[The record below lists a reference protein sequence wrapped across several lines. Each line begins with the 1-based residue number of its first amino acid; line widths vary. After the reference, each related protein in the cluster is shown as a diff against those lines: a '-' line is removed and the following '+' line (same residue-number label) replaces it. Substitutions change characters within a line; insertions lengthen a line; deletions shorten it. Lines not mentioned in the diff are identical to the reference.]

1 MTGRAQWLLVAVA
14 CVVFVAQAATL
25 LNRRWVEDESWLSIP
40 AYTLAQEGRI
50 RIPAFQGTG
59 FKHEIERD
67 VWVYPPG
74 SVMLLSRVFKHIGT
88 SVVTA
93 RAPFLL
99 AGIGVIIGTFL
110 LAREW
115 AGPVAGVLG
124 AFLAGADN
132 LLFLAARTARPE
144 LFVPFFSVFA
154 VWLYFLSRTG
164 NSWLL
169 AAGSGVVVGL
179 GCWFHPNGI
188 VAGAAIGVLMLVEM
202 RARILFSRRAWVFA
216 GAVLVVLAPF
226 VLWLH
231 STPTHWRAF
240 QIMYIET
247 PKAMGAGLSFWDKAH
262 TEVVTR
268 YAQFVQFPYRVHVV
282 AGIVGALLVL
292 LAKHRRALGWLV
304 VIIGLSLLWLISV
317 QSKTIRYMAMLSPY
331 FAIAVAMAAVSL
343 STSRAGKAI
352 AASVCL
358 LLAGS
363 QMAGN
368 AAFLYKF
375 RGADY
380 SQVRRELRALI
391 PAGESV
397 YGAITF
403 WMALPDRDYMAYE
416 RTPFDQAVSRLHP
429 TYLILNDR
437 VMTGGMGT
445 GADDWKELREQA
457 NAYAREYGDRVGQ
470 VQNPF
475 YGDLDVYRIRY
486 NP

>member
-1 MTGRAQWLLVAVA
+1 
-14 CVVFVAQAATL
+14 
-25 LNRRWVEDESWLSIP
+25 
-40 AYTLAQEGRI
+40 
-50 RIPAFQGTG
+50 
-59 FKHEIERD
+59 
-67 VWVYPPG
+67 
-74 SVMLLSRVFKHIGT
+74 
-88 SVVTA
+88 
-93 RAPFLL
+93 
-99 AGIGVIIGTFL
+99 
-110 LAREW
+110 
-115 AGPVAGVLG
+115 
-124 AFLAGADN
+124 
-132 LLFLAARTARPE
+132 
-144 LFVPFFSVFA
+144 
-154 VWLYFLSRTG
+154 
-164 NSWLL
+164 
-169 AAGSGVVVGL
+169 
-179 GCWFHPNGI
+179 
-188 VAGAAIGVLMLVEM
+188 
-202 RARILFSRRAWVFA
+202 
-216 GAVLVVLAPF
+216 
-226 VLWLH
+226 
-231 STPTHWRAF
+231 
-240 QIMYIET
+240 
-247 PKAMGAGLSFWDKAH
+247 
-262 TEVVTR
+262 
-268 YAQFVQFPYRVHVV
+268 
-282 AGIVGALLVL
+282 
-292 LAKHRRALGWLV
+292 